1 MAKLYFTS
9 SNEIYRIFEND
20 SDESNFNEKKSNYII
35 KEVSDSDFLLIKQ
48 SKKFP
53 TYNGTDV
60 ILEDTS
66 ISFEDA
72 SQLQEYINNTIN
84 NININYKISQ
94 AANKEAWRTYKDTI
108 LNFDV
113 SSISYPL
120 NKTWE
125 EYCENNS
132 ITYFHPLQMH

>member
-60 ILEDTS
+60 ILEDTF
-66 ISFEDA
+66 ISFEVLGGYGLERHID
-72 SQLQEYINNTIN
+72 
-84 NININYKISQ
+84 
-94 AANKEAWRTYKDTI
+94 
-108 LNFDV
+108 
-113 SSISYPL
+113 
-120 NKTWE
+120 
-125 EYCENNS
+125 
-132 ITYFHPLQMH
+132 